1 MNRWYSSRTHWS
13 PSVPRTRGDEPSLDP
28 ELADFLALQ
37 AEARYG
43 PRRYRNLPPVA
54 TETMA
59 ESDAAEAR
67 NRGDVNPRDTDKD
80 ARTW

>member
-1 MNRWYSSRTHWS
+1 MTAKTS
-13 PSVPRTRGDEPSLDP
+13 PADVALDALRATV
-28 ELADFLALQ
+28 LADFLALQ